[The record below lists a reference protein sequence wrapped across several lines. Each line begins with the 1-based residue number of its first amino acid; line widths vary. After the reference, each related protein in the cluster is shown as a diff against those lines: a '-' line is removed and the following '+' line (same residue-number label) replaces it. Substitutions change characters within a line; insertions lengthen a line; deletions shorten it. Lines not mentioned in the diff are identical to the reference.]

1 MQCHISVYGTKLCA
15 SLYWYIMNVREKSKV
30 NEKKRQK
37 HEKNLKSNSLKS
49 LCSHSLSH
57 MCKNILKIILNK
69 YGHLHPSLDLFSLL
83 SSNPIS
89 SNPILLPLP
98 NPLPPP
104 AMLSLSSTQKD
115 TCSLDSLICSFMLL
129 DYCCRCCGF
138 TLIKRHGPVSLKT
151 TPSDTWVSKN
161 QPDRVAC
168 QKGSSHQQCWHLSF
182 RFQLHC

>member
-1 MQCHISVYGTKLCA
+1 MLYHISVYGTKLCA

-115 TCSLDSLICSFMLL
+115 TCRFSHLLIHVVGLLLSLLWFHTHQTPWARLPQ
-129 DYCCRCCGF
+129 DYTQWYLG
-138 TLIKRHGPVSLKT
+138 K
-151 TPSDTWVSKN
+151 
-161 QPDRVAC
+161 
-168 QKGSSHQQCWHLSF
+168 QKPAWQSSMSE
-182 RFQLHC
+182 RI

>member
-1 MQCHISVYGTKLCA
+1 MLYHISVYGTNLCA
-15 SLYWYIMNVREKSKV
+15 YLYWYIMNVREKSKV
-30 NEKKRQK
+30 NE
-37 HEKNLKSNSLKS
+37 EKETKAWNNLKSNSLKS
-49 LCSHSLSH
+49 LCYHSLSH
-57 MCKNILKIILNK
+57 MCTNILKIILNK

-89 SNPILLPLP
+89 SNPILFPLA

-104 AMLSLSSTQKD
+104 AMLSLSETQKD
-115 TCSLDSLICSFMLL
+115 TCSLDSLIWSFMLL

-161 QPDRVAC
+161 QPE
-168 QKGSSHQQCWHLSF
+168 SSMSE
-182 RFQLHC
+182 RI